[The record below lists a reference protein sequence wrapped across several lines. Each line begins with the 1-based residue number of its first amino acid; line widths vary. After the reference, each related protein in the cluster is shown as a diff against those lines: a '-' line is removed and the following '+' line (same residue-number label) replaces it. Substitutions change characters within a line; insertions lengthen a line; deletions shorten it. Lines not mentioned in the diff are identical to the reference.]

1 MVRPV
6 ESIRKDLSALEGAT
20 ATLAEEFSQIYAT
33 YLSVLGQ
40 AMRRQVIMATYHLC
54 TQVYPED
61 FLALT
66 VSDRA
71 RLQKAMQSLGHKAQ
85 GWLQQLMEP
94 DQTAPKIDL
103 TQRLNPEDLNRLETA
118 LASLSQPSEAA
129 AGDEVDESDQVS
141 LSDDDKSTEGAETDA
156 IAPETPA
163 IPESSPLPLA
173 AASSEELSPE
183 ESLSEESSP
192 DSESDEATETAAGI
206 DPKALMQSV
215 IMAAMANEIEET
227 FSDRPFTGDPLT
239 PTLVAKHHLI
249 LEQMIRAVLERV
261 SRKANNL
268 LRKAKVIPDLP
279 ESVLEVASDADVA
292 APKGHSVPNVLN
304 VLVAMAG
311 DVAAELDRPEQ
322 DSDGAEAEIAE
333 ISEDDAE
340 ALEGAMTHLA
350 AIHLRLGDIEFGDVQ
365 SALWRSKLRT
375 AVGRLRKLGKQ
386 YQQAERELAIAQ
398 AEQAWRSV
406 WYDDTSR

>member
-6 ESIRKDLSALEGAT
+6 ESIRKDLNALEGAT
-20 ATLAEEFSQIYAT
+20 ATLAAEFGQLYAS

-40 AMRRQVIMATYHLC
+40 AIRRQVIMATYHLC

-66 VSDRA
+66 VSDRT
-71 RLQKAMQSLGHKAQ
+71 RLQQAMQTLGHKAQ

-94 DQTAPKIDL
+94 NQAAAEIDL
-103 TQRLNPEDLNRLETA
+103 TQRLNPEDLNRLEAA
-118 LASLSQPSEAA
+118 L
-129 AGDEVDESDQVS
+129 VS
-141 LSDDDKSTEGAETDA
+141 LAQ
-156 IAPETPA
+156 P
-163 IPESSPLPLA
+163 
-173 AASSEELSPE
+173 
-183 ESLSEESSP
+183 
-192 DSESDEATETAAGI
+192 SESDEASADPMVEDNEADVAPPADDENRADGPEEAIAGEALPTVSDSSPPPLESSSPDSGHDSETDDAPESATGM
-206 DPKALMQSV
+206 DPKVLMQSV
-215 IMAAMANEIEET
+215 IMAAMANEVEEA

-239 PTLVAKHHLI
+239 PALVAKHHLI

-261 SRKANNL
+261 SKKANDL

-292 APKGHSVPNVLN
+292 APKGRSVPNVLN

-311 DVAAELDRPEQ
+311 DVASELERTEQ
-322 DSDGAEAEIAE
+322 DSNEAEAEITE
-333 ISEDDAE
+333 LTEEDEE
-340 ALEGAMTHLA
+340 ALEGTMTHLA
-350 AIHLRLGDIEFGDVQ
+350 AVHLRLGDIEFSDVQ

-398 AEQAWRSV
+398 AEQAWRAV
-406 WYDDTSR
+406 WYDDTSH

>member
-6 ESIRKDLSALEGAT
+6 ESIRKDLSVLEGAT
-20 ATLAEEFSQIYAT
+20 ATLAAEFSQLYAT

-40 AMRRQVIMATYHLC
+40 AMRRQIIMAAYHLC

-66 VSDRA
+66 VSDRT
-71 RLQKAMQSLGHKAQ
+71 RLQQAMQNLGRKAQ
-85 GWLQQLMEP
+85 GWLEQLMEP
-94 DQTAPKIDL
+94 QPATPEVDL
-103 TQRLNPEDLNRLETA
+103 TQRLNPEDLNRLEAA
-118 LASLSQPSEAA
+118 LVSLAQPSESTEVLVEPVGG
-129 AGDEVDESDQVS
+129 GDEGDEAPPEARENRA
-141 LSDDDKSTEGAETDA
+141 DDSEEA
-156 IAPETPA
+156 IADETPA
-163 IPESSPLPLA
+163 AASDLSLPPLEDAASESGRDGEAGDAPES
-173 AASSEELSPE
+173 
-183 ESLSEESSP
+183 
-192 DSESDEATETAAGI
+192 AAGI

-239 PTLVAKHHLI
+239 PALVAKHHLI

-261 SRKANNL
+261 SKKANNL

-292 APKGHSVPNVLN
+292 APKGRSVPNVLN

-311 DVAAELDRPEQ
+311 DVAAELERSEQ
-322 DSDGAEAEIAE
+322 DGEEAEAEITE
-333 ISEDDAE
+333 ISEDDEE
-340 ALEGAMTHLA
+340 ALEGTMTHLA
-350 AIHLRLGDIEFGDVQ
+350 AVHLRLGDIEFSDVQ